1 MDTLTELVSERKA
14 TAERLADL
22 DSRIVLA
29 LAERGAPA
37 LEPDRLLTVPEAA
50 ERLDIKASY
59 LYDLIRR
66 QQVPSVRVG
75 KFVKVQEATVRAIQ
89 AGKIQLG

>member
-1 MDTLTELVSERKA
+1 MDIAELVSERKA

-22 DSRIVLA
+22 DAKITLA
-29 LAERGAPA
+29 LADQRAVAE
-37 LEPDRLLTVPEAA
+37 LPDRLLTVPEAA
-50 ERLDIKASY
+50 GRLDVKASY

-89 AGKIQLG
+89 AGKILLG